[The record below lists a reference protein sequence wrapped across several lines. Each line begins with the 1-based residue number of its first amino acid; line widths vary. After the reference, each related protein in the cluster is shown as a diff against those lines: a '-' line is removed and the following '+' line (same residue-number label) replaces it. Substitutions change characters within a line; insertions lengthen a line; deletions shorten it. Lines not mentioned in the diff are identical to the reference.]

1 LNDLEN
7 FATRRQGTLV
17 LIIRWT
23 TLASASGSSS
33 GKLEKKSRFPEVRV
47 LLPDPFGPAMKV
59 IVGFTSPF

>member
-1 LNDLEN
+1 
-7 FATRRQGTLV
+7 V